1 MIVSTNKRAIVLNL
15 RNPGRVTH
23 VIPSAR
29 RFLFRGRELVAVPH
43 RLDEVRVLRNLGIT
57 APSPIL
63 HHYRWPGRHDPF
75 YAQRMTGQFLTLH
88 NRCFVFNDMGTGKTL
103 AALWAFDYLRK
114 LKRVRKMLVIA
125 PLSTLERT
133 WADEVFE
140 NFPSLRVAIV
150 HGDKARRLKLL
161 ADDGYDIY
169 VINHHG
175 IGVVEEALKAKR
187 FDVVVVDE
195 GAIFRNSQTKLW
207 KTLDRVVR
215 GIGRIWWMTGTPTPN
230 APTDI
235 WAQCRIV
242 CPERVPKF
250 FGKFRDMVMKAQ
262 GPFRWLPRSNATETV
277 VDAAQPAIRFT
288 RDECV
293 DLPPTMYVTR
303 EVPMT
308 PEQTTAYRQMIAQ
321 LHMEYQGGQVTAV
334 NEAVKM
340 SKLIQI
346 ACGVVYGK
354 GGQEIVLPNAPRVNE
369 VLRII
374 EEAHTKTIVFVPYK
388 AVLRY
393 VAEELSKALDPV
405 GTVNAAL
412 TRASWTSPRI
422 GMISGDVSANER
434 ARIFSAFQKG
444 EIEVLVAQPD
454 AMSHGLTLTAANTI
468 VWYGPTLRNETYQ
481 QANARIIRPGQ
492 KHSQFIINIESSAVE
507 RGAFKRLN
515 NRQKMQGLFL
525 ETVQAETGV

>member
-1 MIVSTNKRAIVLNL
+1 MIVSAAKRAIVLNL

-23 VIPSAR
+23 VIPSAQV
-29 RFLFRGRELVAVPH
+29 FEFRGQPLVAVPH
-43 RLDEVRVLRNLGIT
+43 RLDEVRVLRNLGIS

-63 HHYRWPGRHDPF
+63 HHYKWPGRYAPF
-75 YAQRMTGQFLTLH
+75 HAQKMTAQFLTLH
-88 NRCFVFNDMGTGKTL
+88 LRAFVLNDMGTGKTL
-103 AALWAFDYLRK
+103 AALWAFDYLRRI
-114 LKRVRKMLVIA
+114 KRARKMLVIA

-140 NFPSLRVAIV
+140 NFPHFRVGIV
-150 HGDKARRLKLL
+150 YGDKARRLRML

-175 IGVVEEALKAKR
+175 ISVVEAALIAKQ
-187 FDVVVVDE
+187 FDIVVVDE
-195 GAIFRNSQTKLW
+195 GAIFRNATTKLW

-215 GIGRIWWMTGTPTPN
+215 GIERIWWMTGTPTPN
-230 APTDI
+230 APTDV

-242 CPERVPKF
+242 SPERVPRY

-262 GPFRWLPRSNATETV
+262 GPFRWLPRSGATETV
-277 VDAAQPAIRFT
+277 FDAMQPAIRFT

-293 DLPPTMYVTR
+293 DLPECMYVTR

-308 PEQTTAYRQMIAQ
+308 DEQTRAYKQMLAQ

-354 GGQEIVLPNAPRVNE
+354 GGQEIVLPNAPRISE
-369 VLRII
+369 VVRII

-388 AVLRY
+388 SVLRY

-422 GMISGDVSANER
+422 GMISGDVSAAER
-434 ARIFSAFQKG
+434 ARIFHAFQKG
-444 EIEVLVAQPD
+444 EIDVLVAQPG

-468 VWYGPTLRNETYQ
+468 VWYGPTLSNETYQ
-481 QANARIIRPGQ
+481 QANARITRPGQ
-492 KHSQFIINIESSAVE
+492 LHSQFIVNMESSPVE
-507 RGAFKRLN
+507 RGAFRRLVN
-515 NRQKMQGLFL
+515 KQKMQGLFL
-525 ETVQAETGV
+525 ETVEAETDA

>member
-1 MIVSTNKRAIVLNL
+1 MIVSTAKRAIVLNL

-23 VIPSAR
+23 VIPSAQT
-29 RFLFRGRELVAVPH
+29 FTFRGRQLVAVPH
-43 RLDEVRVLRNLGIT
+43 RLDEVRVLRNLGFT

-63 HHYRWPGRHDPF
+63 HHYRWPGRHEPF
-75 YAQRMTGQFLTLH
+75 HAQRMTSQFLTLH
-88 NRCFVFNDMGTGKTL
+88 QRAFVLNDMGTGKTL

-114 LKRVRKMLVIA
+114 IGKAKKMLVIA

-140 NFPSLRVAIV
+140 NFPHFRVAVV
-150 HGDKARRLKLL
+150 HGDKARRLRLL
-161 ADDGYDIY
+161 ADDYDIY

-175 IGVVEEALKAKR
+175 LGVVETALIER
-187 FDVVVVDE
+187 QFDVVVVDE
-195 GAIFRNSQTKLW
+195 GAIFRNATTKLW

-230 APTDI
+230 APTDV

-242 CPERVPKF
+242 SPERVPRY

-262 GPFRWLPRSNATETV
+262 GPFRWLPRSNATATV
-277 VDAAQPAIRFT
+277 HDAMQPAIRFT

-293 DLPPTMYVTR
+293 DLPDCMYVTR

-308 PEQTTAYRQMIAQ
+308 PDQTTAYKQMLAQ

-354 GGQEIVLPNAPRVNE
+354 GGQEIVLPNAPRVAE

-388 AVLRY
+388 SVMRY

-412 TRASWTSPRI
+412 TRSSWISPRVA
-422 GMISGDVSANER
+422 MISGDVPQAER

-444 EIEVLVAQPD
+444 DIEVLVAQPA

-468 VWYGPTLRNETYQ
+468 VWYGPTLSNETYV
-481 QANARIIRPGQ
+481 QANARITRPGQ
-492 KHSQFIINIESSAVE
+492 RHQQFIVNIESSAVE
-507 RGAFKRLN
+507 RGAFKRLVN
-515 NRQKMQGLFL
+515 KQKMQGLFL
-525 ETVQAETGV
+525 ETVEAETGV

>member
-23 VIPSAR
+23 VIPSAQT
-29 RFLFRGRELVAVPH
+29 FTFRGRQLVAVPH
-43 RLDEVRVLRNLGIT
+43 RLDEVRVLRNLGFA

-63 HHYRWPGRHDPF
+63 HHYKWPGRHLPF
-75 YAQRMTGQFLTLH
+75 HAQRMTGQFLTLH
-88 NRCFVFNDMGTGKTL
+88 NRCFVLNDMGTGKTL
-103 AALWAFDYLRK
+103 AALWAFDYLRRI
-114 LKRVRKMLVIA
+114 KRARKMLVIA

-140 NFPSLRVAIV
+140 NFPHFRVAVV
-150 HGDKARRLKLL
+150 HGDKARRIKLL
-161 ADDGYDIY
+161 ADDYDIY

-175 IGVVEEALKAKR
+175 LGVVEAELIAKD

-195 GAIFRNSQTKLW
+195 GAIFRNATTKLW
-207 KTLDRVVR
+207 KTLDRVVH
-215 GIGRIWWMTGTPTPN
+215 GIGRVWWMTGTPIPN
-230 APTDI
+230 APTDA

-242 CPERVPKF
+242 CPERVPRY
-250 FGKFRDMVMKAQ
+250 FGKFRDTVMKAQ
-262 GPFRWLPRSNATETV
+262 GPFRWLPRSNATEV
-277 VDAAQPAIRFT
+277 VHDAMQPAIRFT

-303 EVPMT
+303 EVAMT
-308 PEQTTAYRQMIAQ
+308 DEQTRAYKQMVTQ
-321 LHMEYQGGQVTAV
+321 LHLEYQGGQVTAV

-340 SKLIQI
+340 SKLMQI

-354 GGQEIVLPNAPRVNE
+354 GGQEIVLPNQPRINE

-374 EEAHTKTIVFVPYK
+374 EEAATKTIVFVPFK
-388 AVLRY
+388 SVLRY

-422 GMISGDVSANER
+422 GMISGDVSATER
-434 ARIFSAFQKG
+434 ARIFHAFQKG
-444 EIEVLVAQPD
+444 DINVLVAQPD

-468 VWYGPTLRNETYQ
+468 VWYGPTLRNETYL
-481 QANARIIRPGQ
+481 QANARIVRPGQ
-492 KHSQFIINIESSAVE
+492 RHSQFIVNLEGSAVE
-507 RGAFKRLN
+507 RGAFRRLVN
-515 NRQKMQGLFL
+515 KQKMQGLFL
-525 ETVQAETGV
+525 EAVEAETGM

>member
-1 MIVSTNKRAIVLNL
+1 LIVSTATKKLVLNL

-29 RFLFRGRELVAVPH
+29 VFEFRGQPLVAVPH
-43 RLDEVRVLRNLGIT
+43 RLDEVRVLRNLGMA

-75 YAQRMTGQFLTLH
+75 YAQRMTSQFLTL
-88 NRCFVFNDMGTGKTL
+88 NLRCFVLNDMGTGKTL
-103 AALWAFDYLRK
+103 SALWAFHYLRRIK
-114 LKRVRKMLVIA
+114 KVRKMLVIA

-133 WADEVFE
+133 WADEIFE
-140 NFPSLRVAIV
+140 NFPDLNVAIV

-161 ADDGYDIY
+161 ADDTYDIY

-175 IGVVEEALKAKR
+175 ITVVEAALIAKQ
-187 FDVVVVDE
+187 FDIVVVDE
-195 GAIFRNSQTKLW
+195 GAIFRNATTKLW

-230 APTDI
+230 APTDA

-242 CPERVPKF
+242 SPERVPKF

-262 GPFRWLPRSNATETV
+262 GPFRWFPRSNATETV
-277 VDAAQPAIRFT
+277 FDAMQPAIRFT
-288 RDECV
+288 RDQCV

-303 EVPMT
+303 EVAMT
-308 PEQTTAYRQMIAQ
+308 PEQATAYKAM
-321 LHMEYQGGQVTAV
+321 LTTLYMEYGAGQVTAV

-354 GGQEIVLPNAPRVNE
+354 GGQEIVLPNAPRIAE

-374 EEAHTKTIVFVPYK
+374 EEAHAKTIVFVPYK
-388 AVLRY
+388 SVLRY
-393 VAEELSKALDPV
+393 VAEEISKALDPV

-412 TRASWTSPRI
+412 TQSKWTSPRV
-422 GMISGDVSANER
+422 GMISGDTPPAER

-444 EIEVLVAQPD
+444 DMDVLCAQPA
-454 AMSHGLTLTAANTI
+454 AMSHGLTLTAANVI
-468 VWYGPTLRNETYQ
+468 AWYGPTLSNETYQ
-481 QANARIIRPGQ
+481 QANARITRPGQ
-492 KHSQFIINIESSAVE
+492 KYSQFIINIEGSTVE
-507 RGAFKRLN
+507 RAAFKRLQN
-515 NRQKMQGLFL
+515 KQKMQGLLL
-525 ETVQAETGV
+525 ETVEAETGV

>member
-1 MIVSTNKRAIVLNL
+1 MIVSTASKKLVLNL

-29 RFLFRGRELVAVPH
+29 VFQFRGQPLVCVPH
-43 RLDEVRVLRNLGIT
+43 RLDEVRVLRNLGLP

-63 HHYRWPGRHDPF
+63 HHYRWPGRHVPF
-75 YAQRMTGQFLTLH
+75 HAQRMTAQFLTLFL
-88 NRCFVFNDMGTGKTL
+88 RCFVLNDMGTGKTL
-103 AALWAFDYLRK
+103 AALWAFDYLRRI
-114 LKRVRKMLVIA
+114 KRARKMLVIA

-140 NFPSLRVAIV
+140 NFPHFRVAIV

-161 ADDGYDIY
+161 ADDYDIY

-175 IGVVEEALKAKR
+175 LGVVEAEIIAKG

-195 GAIFRNSQTKLW
+195 GAIFRNAQTKLW

-215 GIGRIWWMTGTPTPN
+215 GIERIWWMTGTPTPN
-230 APTDI
+230 APTDV

-242 CPERVPKF
+242 CPERVPRY
-250 FGKFRDMVMKAQ
+250 FGKFREMVMKAQ

-277 VDAAQPAIRFT
+277 HDAMQPAIRFT

-293 DLPPTMYVTR
+293 DLPECMYVTR

-308 PEQTTAYRQMIAQ
+308 PEQAAAYKQMVAQ

-354 GGQEIVLPNAPRVNE
+354 NGHEIVLPNAPRVSE

-374 EEAHTKTIVFVPYK
+374 EEAATKTIVFVPYK
-388 AVLRY
+388 SVMRY

-412 TRASWTSPRI
+412 TQASWTSPRVA
-422 GMISGDVSANER
+422 MISGDVPQAER

-444 EIEVLVAQPD
+444 DVDVLVAQPA

-468 VWYGPTLRNETYQ
+468 VWYGPTLSNETYV
-481 QANARIIRPGQ
+481 QANARITRPGQ
-492 KHSQFIINIESSAVE
+492 HHSQFIVNLESSAVE
-507 RGAFKRLN
+507 RGAFRRLVN
-515 NRQKMQGLFL
+515 KQKMQGLFL
-525 ETVQAETGV
+525 ETVEAETG

>member
-1 MIVSTNKRAIVLNL
+1 MIVSTASKKLVLNL

-29 RFLFRGRELVAVPH
+29 VFTFRGRELVAVPH
-43 RLDEVRVLRNLGIT
+43 RLDEVRVLRNLGLA

-63 HHYRWPGRHDPF
+63 HHYKWPGRHAPF
-75 YAQRMTGQFLTLH
+75 HAQRMTAQFLTLH
-88 NRCFVFNDMGTGKTL
+88 QRAFVFNDMGTGKTL

-114 LKRVRKMLVIA
+114 IKRARKMLVIA

-133 WADEVFE
+133 WADECFE
-140 NFPSLRVAIV
+140 NFPDFRVAIV
-150 HGDKARRLKLL
+150 HGDKARRLRLL

-175 IGVVEEALKAKR
+175 ISVVEAALIQR
-187 FDVVVVDE
+187 QFDVVVVDE

-235 WAQCRIV
+235 WAQARIV
-242 CPERVPKF
+242 CPQRVPRY

-262 GPFRWLPRSNATETV
+262 GPFRWLPRSGATETV
-277 VDAAQPAIRFT
+277 HDAAQPSIRFT

-308 PEQTTAYRQMIAQ
+308 DEQTKAYKQMLAQ
-321 LHMEYQGGQVTAV
+321 LHMEYQGGHVTAV

-346 ACGVVYGK
+346 ACGVVYGR
-354 GGQEIVLPNAPRVNE
+354 GGEEVVLPNAPRINE
-369 VLRII
+369 VVRII
-374 EEAHTKTIVFVPYK
+374 EEAATKTIVFVPYK
-388 AVLRY
+388 SVLRY
-393 VAEELSKALDPV
+393 VATELSRILDPI
-405 GTVNAAL
+405 GTVTL
-412 TRASWTSPRI
+412 TLQTSSWMSPRI
-422 GMISGDVSANER
+422 GMISGEVSANER
-434 ARIFSAFQKG
+434 ARIFHAFQKG
-444 EIEVLVAQPD
+444 DIDVLVAQPD

-492 KHSQFIINIESSAVE
+492 HHSQFIVNMESSAVE

-525 ETVQAETGV
+525 ETVEAETNA